1 MKDIIK
7 ITISLTAVCLVSA
20 VILGVVFAKTDQARK
35 EITEQIEQEAI
46 QGLLGFGHGKKAPD
60 DLKVYP
66 VYRYVLTDPSGAT
79 LLGYL
84 LPLKDKK
91 YVLTEVDLAGKALKV
106 IQIAAEP
113 SKLAEQSAR
122 DVVVK
127 DALPNGYKAQY
138 GDSMFIADLGTKRLG
153 YVVPGVTQGF
163 KKAIKLMVSFDPDFA
178 VTGVAITESEEDPG
192 LGDEIKKNYFRNQ
205 FVGKTLD
212 VLKNLKVIK
221 EPLPSDYLPVLEPEK
236 AKQLGLSTEQIRE
249 VKEKHLKDDVYALT
263 GATISSRAVLNG
275 VKDTTRK
282 FVYRLEI
289 VKEAVKQE
297 NIQVAF

>member
-91 YVLTEVDLAGKALKV
+91 YVLTEVDLAGKAVKV
-106 IQIAAEP
+106 IQIAADP
-113 SKLAEQSAR
+113 SKLAEPSSR
-122 DVVVK
+122 DLVVK
-127 DALPNGYKAQY
+127 DALPDGYKAKFE
-138 GDSMFIADLGTKRLG
+138 DSVFIANLGAKRLG

-163 KKAIKLMVSFDPDFA
+163 KKAVKLMVSFDPDFT

-192 LGDEIKKNYFRNQ
+192 LGDEIKKNQFRNQ
-205 FVGKTLD
+205 FVGKTQD
-212 VLKNLKVIK
+212 VLKNLKVVK
-221 EPLPSDYLPVLEPEK
+221 EPLPDDYQSVLDPEK
-236 AKQLGLSTEQIRE
+236 AKKLGLNAEQVKE
-249 VKEKHLKDDVYALT
+249 VKEKHLKDDIYALT

-275 VKDTTRK
+275 VKDTARK
-282 FVYRLEI
+282 FVYRLGI
-289 VKEAVKQE
+289 VTDAVKQE